1 MPVFVDTGGWFAY
14 FVRRDSDHVAAAE
27 WMRQNRQPLVTSD
40 YVLDELFT
48 LLKLRES
55 HRIAVAAIAALLDQ
69 SVSRVEKVGEADFGA
84 ARKVFEQFGDKEWS
98 FTDCTSKV
106 IMERLGITHAFAFDR
121 HFEEFGTVI
130 RVPERA
136 GF

>member
-69 SVSRVEKVGEADFGA
+69 SVTRVEKVGEADFGA

-130 RVPERA
+130 RVPEHA